1 MKTRYENEKSANEK
15 LNAESTKK
23 SEEILAFKRQVTEED
38 AAIKSLQTDIE
49 KFKVLKKMKNT
60 RPQWLTPRNWGKN
73 AKRKITC

>member
-49 KFKVLKKMKNT
+49 KFKVLKK
-60 RPQWLTPRNWGKN
+60 
-73 AKRKITC
+73 